1 MEQLR
6 ELLIR
11 NNYPS
16 QIIEKE
22 FQRFIKFKE
31 SNNCKTID
39 PDIKIRYLS
48 LPYLNDKSE
57 IIGRKLQSLVK
68 EHFHKVNLR
77 VAFKAPAELGDHFPF
92 KDKVEQPKMQSG
104 VVYRLKCK
112 NCLDSYI
119 GMTTRT

>member
-1 MEQLR
+1 MSLYSQNKLKQKAFLTRVILTKSIFLLNCYFWLLQL
-6 ELLIR
+6 
-11 NNYPS
+11 
-16 QIIEKE
+16 
-22 FQRFIKFKE
+22 
-31 SNNCKTID
+31 
-39 PDIKIRYLS
+39 
-48 LPYLNDKSE
+48 
-57 IIGRKLQSLVK
+57 LQSLVK